1 MTERRAKMPSEKP
14 GIFDYYDE
22 RAPEYEVFYEG
33 GLPAKL
39 SDPAVYRNDTSA
51 IAKLLPDYIGGEC
64 IDIAC
69 GTGFW
74 LPFCEKNCSRIT
86 LIDQS
91 ESMLAEC
98 RKKIEKLGIANKT
111 EIIQGDLFG
120 YPFKEHEYDSAI
132 VGFLLSHLDDAEE
145 AGFFHILKG
154 VLKEEG
160 AFVIIDDVWSPEVA
174 ATGRAK
180 AGQLKRSLSDGRQ
193 FEISKRYFE
202 KSDLENLAE
211 EHGLKLEIAYWGRVF
226 FLATAS
232 FSGG

>member
-1 MTERRAKMPSEKP
+1 
-14 GIFDYYDE
+14 
-22 RAPEYEVFYEG
+22 
-33 GLPAKL
+33 
-39 SDPAVYRNDTSA
+39 
-51 IAKLLPDYIGGEC
+51 
-64 IDIAC
+64 
-69 GTGFW
+69 
-74 LPFCEKNCSRIT
+74 
-86 LIDQS
+86 
-91 ESMLAEC
+91 
-98 RKKIEKLGIANKT
+98 
-111 EIIQGDLFG
+111 
-120 YPFKEHEYDSAI
+120 
-132 VGFLLSHLDDAEE
+132 LLSYLDDAEE